1 MYNFETCHYY
11 EVLPHTTQ
19 QLQIYSMPMLTTRH
33 SKMQKGM
40 AHLILLVKQTV
51 LGSFGPSTS
60 IVQAWYL
67 TWYNCKTKCA
77 EFLNQ
82 IGIALQMNC

>member
-1 MYNFETCHYY
+1 
-11 EVLPHTTQ
+11 
-19 QLQIYSMPMLTTRH
+19 
-33 SKMQKGM
+33 MQKGM

-51 LGSFGPSTS
+51 LDSFGPSTS

-67 TWYNCKTKCA
+67 TWYSRKTKCA

-82 IGIALQMNC
+82 IDIALQMNCW

>member
-1 MYNFETCHYY
+1 
-11 EVLPHTTQ
+11 
-19 QLQIYSMPMLTTRH
+19 
-33 SKMQKGM
+33 MQKGM

-67 TWYNCKTKCA
+67 TRKTKCA

-82 IGIALQMNC
+82 IDIALQMNC